1 LGEFGDHFIFRAFVA
16 ITGLGALNPT
26 EAMYMRPAGD
36 GDGLFEGDALSR
48 LSLSGPIPVDAF
60 WSLTMYESI
69 GDGRFFLT

>member
-16 ITGLGALNPT
+16 ITGLGVLNPT